1 MKLFPYPHTLLT
13 LFVALGLA
21 CVPLIASADAA
32 QSVSVVDPY
41 VRAVAPGQQSS
52 AAFMRLRNDG
62 DAGHALVSADS
73 AAARIVELHTHV
85 KVDGMMSMRQ
95 IERIDIPS
103 GEETVLEPGG
113 LHVMLIDLTR
123 QLEAGDDVSITLVF
137 QDGSEKAIRAP
148 VRKIRTKMHHHH

>member
-32 QSVSVVDPY
+32 QSVSVVDAY

-95 IERIDIPS
+95 IERIDIP
-103 GEETVLEPGG
+103 GGAETVLEPGG
-113 LHVMLIDLTR
+113 LHVMLINLTR
-123 QLEAGDDVSITLVF
+123 
-137 QDGSEKAIRAP
+137 
-148 VRKIRTKMHHHH
+148 